1 MKKYVLVT
9 GGAGYIGSLTSSM
22 LLNDG
27 YEVVILDDLSTGHKW
42 LVDERATL
50 IEGDFGDQNL
60 MSELVKEFSFYGAM
74 HFAGETI
81 IPTSLS
87 DPKKIL
93 DHNVVKT
100 LNFIDILASNNI
112 NNFIISSSSAVYGNK
127 EGKEIHEDEDKTPGN
142 VYGESKLICEKIL
155 YWYTE
160 ANPKLKS
167 ICFRYFNAA
176 GAWGKFGEAHSCETH
191 LIPNILRA
199 ANNEI
204 EFKIFGENYPTRDG
218 TCIRDYTHIYDIA
231 QAHLLALNKIDNF
244 KFEEFNLGYG
254 IGYTVKEVLA
264 ACEKVTGKKISYIA
278 ENQRPG
284 DVAFMIADGNKARKI
299 LGWEPKFHDIE
310 GVIETAW
317 KWFNENR
324 SKINYE

>member
-160 ANPKLKS
+160 ANPKFKS

>member
-278 ENQRPG
+278 ENKRPG

>member
-22 LLNDG
+22 LINDG

-42 LVDERATL
+42 LVDERATFV
-50 IEGDFGDQNL
+50 EGDFGDQNL
-60 MSELVKEFSFYGAM
+60 MNELVKKFSFYGAM

-100 LNFIDILASNNI
+100 LNFIDILARNNI

-160 ANPKLKS
+160 ANPKFKS

-199 ANNEI
+199 ANKEI

-264 ACEKVTGKKISYIA
+264 ACEKVTGKKISYIS
-278 ENQRPG
+278 ENERPG

-317 KWFNENR
+317 KWFNDNR